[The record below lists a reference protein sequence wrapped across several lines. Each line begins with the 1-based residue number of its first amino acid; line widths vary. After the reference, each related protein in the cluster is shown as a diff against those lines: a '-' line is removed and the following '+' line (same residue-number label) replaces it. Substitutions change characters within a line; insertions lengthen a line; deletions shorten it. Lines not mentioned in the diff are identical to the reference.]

1 MCVEFQALWDVWQR
15 ATQSGGI
22 HPRQEVCV
30 YSNWF
35 VTYSVNLS
43 VFKRLKRHANAFSLF
58 SISFSIVLFF
68 YYYWPFSFLHSF
80 FIYIFI
86 FWPFLTISSL
96 HLHLQLF
103 VSCPFAPFPATSS
116 YCRFHLPFL
125 SSKKKLAV
133 IYGKWTECMWS
144 VDPQAYEA
152 HKKSEKKG
160 DNKKQKNV
168 RTCATNILH
177 LQ

>member
-1 MCVEFQALWDVWQR
+1 MHFHFFQSHFPL
-15 ATQSGGI
+15 
-22 HPRQEVCV
+22 
-30 YSNWF
+30 Y
-35 VTYSVNLS
+35 LS
-43 VFKRLKRHANAFSLF
+43 SPIIDHFLF
-58 SISFSIVLFF
+58 YIPFF
-68 YYYWPFSFLHSF
+68 L
-80 FIYIFI
+80 
-86 FWPFLTISSL
+86 PFLTISSL
-96 HLHLQLF
+96 QLHLQLF
-103 VSCPFAPFPATSS
+103 MSCPFAPFPATFS

-168 RTCATNILH
+168 RTCATNIFH